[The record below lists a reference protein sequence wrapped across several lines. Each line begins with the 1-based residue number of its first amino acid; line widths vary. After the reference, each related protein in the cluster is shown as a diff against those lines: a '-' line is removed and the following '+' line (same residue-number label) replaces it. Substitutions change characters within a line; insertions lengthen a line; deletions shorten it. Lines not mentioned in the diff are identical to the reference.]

1 MVRDNVCSFALFCM
15 DVFILEE
22 VVDDRE
28 VVCSSS
34 NGNNPLGLTPN
45 NRDLVLEEEAGVDV
59 NGKTLLRF

>member
-1 MVRDNVCSFALFCM
+1 MA
-15 DVFILEE
+15 VFILEE
-22 VVDDRE
+22 VADDRA

-34 NGNNPLGLTPN
+34 IGNNPLGLTPG